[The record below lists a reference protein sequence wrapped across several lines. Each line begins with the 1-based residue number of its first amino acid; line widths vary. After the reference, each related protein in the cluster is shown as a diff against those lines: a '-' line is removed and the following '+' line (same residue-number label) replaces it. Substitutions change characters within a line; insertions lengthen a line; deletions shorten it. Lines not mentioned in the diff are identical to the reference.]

1 MSRLAEE
8 KRQALERIMEDAI
21 IGYLDPGSLGLLEL
35 LNKPA
40 RVVTLSSC
48 TGRVT
53 LVAGRRPWSRREA
66 YIAFKTHAPGTIEDV
81 ERVLSRG
88 FRDLWLKATGPILHV
103 KTDSMDCALHM
114 LSLARPYGFKHS
126 GIISAGDDGIV
137 VEFMSAVDITAP
149 LVVGGV
155 HVVASLGELVEL
167 VNEAVHG
174 ARQLFHEFAR
184 QLSSHPGPC
193 G

>member
-66 YIAFKTHAPGTIEDV
+66 YIAFKTHDPVTIEDV

-126 GIISAGDDGIV
+126 GIISAGDDGVV

-167 VNEAVHG
+167 VNEAVRD
-174 ARQLFHEFAR
+174 ARQLFYEFAR